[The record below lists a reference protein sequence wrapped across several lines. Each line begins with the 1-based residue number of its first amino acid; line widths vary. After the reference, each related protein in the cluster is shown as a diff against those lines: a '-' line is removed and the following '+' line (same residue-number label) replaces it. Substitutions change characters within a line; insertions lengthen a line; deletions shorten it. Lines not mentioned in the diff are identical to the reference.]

1 MISAEAQIPFAKA
14 CELFVL
20 QLTIRSWLHAEK
32 NKRCTLQK
40 KDFLVD
46 IVPQES
52 GRPRRRNSSQGRR
65 RAHPQGALLLR
76 STAAGA
82 HGTTGGHVRVSPA
95 GVADIGG
102 LRRRAE
108 FRCAG
113 ICLAA
118 AATTRIS

>member
-1 MISAEAQIPFAKA
+1 MISAEVQIPFAKA

-52 GRPRRRNSSQGRR
+52 GRPRRRSSSQGRR
-65 RAHPQGALLLR
+65 RAHPQG
-76 STAAGA
+76 
-82 HGTTGGHVRVSPA
+82 
-95 GVADIGG
+95 VADIGG
-102 LRRRAE
+102 LRRQAE